1 VLRVRGSTEE
11 HTLVLHGHRVRC
23 LVAGDSGP
31 VILLI
36 HGITGR
42 ADTWR
47 ETIPRL
53 ADRFTVVA
61 PDLLGHGGSAKPRGD
76 YSLGSHAS
84 GVRDVLAALGH
95 ESATVVGHSLGGG
108 IAMQFSYQFPERC
121 ERLVLVSSGGLGRDV
136 HLILRAATL
145 PGSEL
150 VLPLIA
156 GTRVRDT
163 GAAVG
168 RLLGRVGLRPGADFG
183 EMASGYASLADA
195 EARHAFVQTM
205 RSVIDAGGQRVSARN
220 RLYLASELPTLIVWG
235 AGDRII
241 PASHG
246 EEAHAEMPGSRLEV
260 LEGAGHFPHLGEPD
274 RFAEILAEF
283 IETTEPPEHD
293 PDRLR
298 RLLQD
303 GAA

>member
-1 VLRVRGSTEE
+1 VRQPAQE
-11 HTLVLHGHRVRC
+11 HRLVLHGHRVRC

-31 VILLI
+31 VIALI

-95 ESATVVGHSLGGG
+95 DSATVVGHSLGGG
-108 IAMQFSYQFPERC
+108 VAMQFSYQFPERC

-136 HLILRAATL
+136 HLALRAATL

-150 VLPLIA
+150 VLPVIA
-156 GTRVRDT
+156 GTRVRDA
-163 GAAVG
+163 GASIG
-168 RLLGRVGLRPGADFG
+168 RLLARVGLRPGADFG
-183 EMASGYASLADA
+183 EMASGYASLAEP

-205 RSVIDAGGQRVSARN
+205 RAVLDTGGQRVSARD

-235 AGDRII
+235 EGDRII
-241 PASHG
+241 PVSHG
-246 EEAHAEMPGSRLEV
+246 REAHAEMPGSRLEI
-260 LEGAGHFPHLGEPD
+260 LEHAGHFPHLGEPD
-274 RFAEILAEF
+274 RFAEILADF
-283 IETTEPPEHD
+283 IATTEPMEPD

>member
-1 VLRVRGSTEE
+1 MVVRVRGSVEE
-11 HTLVLHGHRVRC
+11 HTLVLHGYDVRC
-23 LVAGDSGP
+23 LIAGDGGP
-31 VILLI
+31 AIALI

-47 ETIPRL
+47 ETMPRL

-95 ESATVVGHSLGGG
+95 ERATVVGHSLGGG
-108 IAMQFSYQFPERC
+108 IAMQFAYQFPERC

-136 HLILRAATL
+136 HLMLRAATL

-150 VLPLIA
+150 VLPVIA

-163 GAAVG
+163 GAAIG
-168 RLLGRVGLRPGADFG
+168 RMLARVGLRPGADFG
-183 EMASGYASLADA
+183 EMASGYASLAEP

-205 RSVIDAGGQRVSARN
+205 RAVLDTGGQRVSARD

-246 EEAHAEMPGSRLEV
+246 HEAHADIPGSRLEI

-274 RFAEILAEF
+274 RFAELLADFVES
-283 IETTEPPEHD
+283 TEPLEPD

-298 RLLQD
+298 RLLQ
-303 GAA
+303 GG